1 MHAHSINVI
10 LTGIFRP
17 SDKVFISIFLL
28 NKVMKINKN
37 AVRINNNN
45 DLSLNQEED

>member
-17 SDKVFISIFLL
+17 NEIFISIFLL